1 MEEVRALLCKEGADC
16 EAEELE
22 WAEEEDQP
30 PALYLDK
37 EHLAPGQKYELVL
50 SFIHNGEEVAEL
62 RESFTTSLDLS
73 QLKPE
78 AVAVEDKVV
87 LTWAEVDGADNY
99 LVHRQYEGEDPEE
112 DLVTNVSESE
122 AAGLDVLDQR
132 LCSTATY
139 LVEVVKEGLD
149 EQPRI
154 SSNPVTV
161 LPNNTEPF
169 MAEDLQVHTEGR
181 EDVGVEWRH
190 LPCVEGYT
198 VTFTSKDGREV
209 TEEVGSCHLSSCCT
223 DW

>member
-1 MEEVRALLCKEGADC
+1 MSYGLTLTFRDN
-16 EAEELE
+16 LE
-22 WAEEEDQP
+22 
-30 PALYLDK
+30 
-37 EHLAPGQKYELVL
+37 
-50 SFIHNGEEVAEL
+50 
-62 RESFTTSLDLS
+62 R
-73 QLKPE
+73 
-78 AVAVEDKVV
+78 
-87 LTWAEVDGADNY
+87 
-99 LVHRQYEGEDPEE
+99 
-112 DLVTNVSESE
+112 
-122 AAGLDVLDQR
+122 
-132 LCSTATY
+132 
-139 LVEVVKEGLD
+139 D

>member
-1 MEEVRALLCKEGADC
+1 MGEGVIDLEIGSRNLSIAVYLTEDTGCMEEVRALLCKDGDC
-16 EAEELE
+16 ELEELE
-22 WAEEEDQP
+22 WAEEEDHP

-50 SFIHNGEEVAEL
+50 SFIHNG
-62 RESFTTSLDLS
+62 
-73 QLKPE
+73 E

-99 LVHRQYEGEDPEE
+99 LVHRQYEGEDPEG

-169 MAEDLQVHTEGR
+169 MAEDLQVHTEGS

-209 TEEVGSCHLSSCCT
+209 TEE
-223 DW
+223 